1 MTLALSQFSTNNYM
15 VPSNGQTHCVVYRG
29 TASAV
34 PFLID
39 WRQFSL
45 DAQSFNPQGVFIDNS
60 KGTVPL
66 VLVVNP
72 IGYTITVPAGS
83 VVEQQFPA
91 PNGQTMTVT
100 GDPANEVVLYFVDF
114 PVLPSGMN
122 ASVTNTVQT
131 NIASITP
138 GVVFETDSP
147 ALAAGNSVPYR
158 TQEYTAPGDYKAV
171 TITGAAVSGVLTPT
185 LANENLRKL
194 LVSITGN
201 AALAAAG
208 LLTITATANGV
219 QFFKRSI
226 YLPAAA
232 PALPLPEVW
241 REDVN
246 FEVVGIP
253 LAASNV
259 TITLSAALTSGQ
271 LDANAYFTA
280 Q

>member
-1 MTLALSQFSTNNYM
+1 MSLALSEFSTTNYM
-15 VPSNGQTHCVVYRG
+15 VPSNGQTHCVAYKG
-29 TASAV
+29 TASAT

-39 WRQFSL
+39 WRQFAL
-45 DAQSFNPQGVFIDNS
+45 DAQSFQPQGVFIDNTQ
-60 KGTVPL
+60 GTVPL
-66 VLVVNP
+66 VLTVNP
-72 IGYTITVPAGS
+72 IGYVITVPAGGS
-83 VVEQQFPA
+83 TERQFPA

-100 GDPANEVVLYFVDF
+100 GDPANPVALYFVDF
-114 PVLPSGMN
+114 PVLPSGLS
-122 ASVTNTVQT
+122 ASISNTVSTQ
-131 NIASITP
+131 ITGVSN

-171 TITGAAVSGVLTPT
+171 TITGAAVTGVLTPT

-194 LVSITGN
+194 LLSITGN
-201 AALAAAG
+201 ASLAAAG

-219 QFFKRSI
+219 QFFKKAI
-226 YLPAAA
+226 YLPVAA
-232 PALPLPEVW
+232 PVAPAPLALDETI
-241 REDVN
+241 N

-253 LAASNV
+253 LAASNI
-259 TITLSAALTSGQ
+259 TITLSAALATGQ